1 MMRRLVL
8 LFAALVMLYA
18 PAPACAQYS
27 GALGLSGLPG
37 MSSFFAGNG
46 IPSGSVIPRQEGF
59 YLTAGLRKYVNS
71 FTSKQFPSPPW
82 SELRSDPESRLEFPW
97 EQTFG
102 VVKLG
107 SIYKGIQ
114 VNFEGAATLFTY
126 SGLKEQDSDW
136 FDPNNTNQKIV
147 FSEANDFPRC
157 WTFDTSIGYR
167 MPSFSSVQ
175 WLVGYRAQKF
185 GFTNTDGF
193 QTSLWEQY
201 NWGAMPGEGTQFTQ
215 YYKIYYF
222 GGAVYSQLPYSLFAK
237 VSGDVG
243 TVTANNVDY
252 HVRRTPAPRFDY
264 QATRGICWHLDIALE
279 FRLKDFA
286 KLGLVGDFMSITSNG
301 GHHLTDPVTD
311 ESWDGAKV
319 WSEQKYIELNGTLIF

>member
-1 MMRRLVL
+1 MLMAHRLSLLVVL
-8 LFAALVMLYA
+8 LTILWIPFVVH
-18 PAPACAQYS
+18 AQYS
-27 GALGLSGLPG
+27 GSSGLSGLP
-37 MSSFFAGNG
+37 
-46 IPSGSVIPRQEGF
+46 SVSPLFGQEGN
-59 YLTAGLRKYVNS
+59 YLTLGLRKYINS
-71 FTSKQFPSPPW
+71 FTSKQFPSLPG

-107 SIYKGIQ
+107 SIYRGIQ

-136 FDPNNTNQKIV
+136 LDPNDPNQKIV
-147 FSEANDFPRC
+147 FSEASDFPRC
-157 WTFDTSIGYR
+157 WTIDTSIGYLIPAF
-167 MPSFSSVQ
+167 PSIQ
-175 WLVGYRAQKF
+175 WLLGYRAQKF

-215 YYKIYYF
+215 YYKVYYF
-222 GGAVYSQLPYSLFAK
+222 GGAVYSQLPYNLFVK

-243 TVTANNVDY
+243 TVIANNVDY

-264 QATRGICWHLDIALE
+264 ESTRGISWHLDLALE
-279 FRLKDFA
+279 FHLRDFA
-286 KLGLVGDFMSITSNG
+286 KLGLVGDIMSITTNG
-301 GHHLTDPVTD
+301 GHHLTNPITNL
-311 ESWDGAKV
+311 SWDGARV
-319 WSEQKYIELNGTLIF
+319 WSEQKFIELNASLIF